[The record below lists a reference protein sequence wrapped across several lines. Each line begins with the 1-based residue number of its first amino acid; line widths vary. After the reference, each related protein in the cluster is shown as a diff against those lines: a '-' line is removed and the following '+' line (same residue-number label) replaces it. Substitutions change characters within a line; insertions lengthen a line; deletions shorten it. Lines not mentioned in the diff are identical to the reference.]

1 MFLQAFMARGLLN
14 SKEVKDLFRKSLEL
28 NDVQVPESEEERK
41 RQLVKFIRTISD
53 HVSPFH
59 LDIRK
64 GVSEDDGTNFYCLV
78 NNVENHITKMASDYS
93 SSELDFFKKLV
104 EQIVENDGAI
114 GSTAA
119 LNIVTQDKKL
129 TKNDAQD
136 LLLRLEND
144 RWIMQ
149 MGFGMPTNMEDMEA
163 MVYGDDDDDDLEAEL
178 AALTGEETQPRK
190 ASPKKKSMSVIEQM
204 ATRSMYEMEDDD
216 EEVSDTEDPD
226 LLDRIAMYQQAFDRA
241 KATGDASKQRRLD
254 RGLKALV
261 PYPRMRA
268 PLPQLPHHRHG
279 NQHPQERNL
288 KTAALQAKKNK
299 DLELAKQH
307 IRMMKGIEPM
317 VEALEAGL
325 PVDLAQVPPS
335 PLANEDNED
344 KYVVVSAEECTPTGD
359 REEVF
364 TQLEQDLITQ
374 IRKLEQGC
382 RKDLESLKSAKRHG
396 DPVPKFHYET
406 RSFFHSALSEGRKSV
421 GGKLEVK
428 IRVRDPFKGRQVE
441 ESKEKWLVID
451 QFIRTLGSKAQKA
464 KK

>member
-1 MFLQAFMARGLLN
+1 MSAMTPAHQMFLQAFMARGLLN

-149 MGFGMPTNMEDMEA
+149 KEGKVSLSIRSILELDQYIQDVYPDSVKKCNVCKQICLKGQMCEDCGVKIHIHCAIRFFHRQENPRCPDQDCGAQWTHPVPSPSKSHIATSEA
-163 MVYGDDDDDDLEAEL
+163 RQ
-178 AALTGEETQPRK
+178 AASQSSERPERQTRK
-190 ASPKKKSMSVIEQM
+190 
-204 ATRSMYEMEDDD
+204 
-216 EEVSDTEDPD
+216 
-226 LLDRIAMYQQAFDRA
+226 
-241 KATGDASKQRRLD
+241 RRLD
-254 RGLKALV
+254 A
-261 PYPRMRA
+261 
-268 PLPQLPHHRHG
+268 
-279 NQHPQERNL
+279 
-288 KTAALQAKKNK
+288 
-299 DLELAKQH
+299 
-307 IRMMKGIEPM
+307 
-317 VEALEAGL
+317 
-325 PVDLAQVPPS
+325 
-335 PLANEDNED
+335 
-344 KYVVVSAEECTPTGD
+344 
-359 REEVF
+359 
-364 TQLEQDLITQ
+364 
-374 IRKLEQGC
+374 
-382 RKDLESLKSAKRHG
+382 
-396 DPVPKFHYET
+396 
-406 RSFFHSALSEGRKSV
+406 
-421 GGKLEVK
+421 
-428 IRVRDPFKGRQVE
+428 
-441 ESKEKWLVID
+441 
-451 QFIRTLGSKAQKA
+451 
-464 KK
+464 